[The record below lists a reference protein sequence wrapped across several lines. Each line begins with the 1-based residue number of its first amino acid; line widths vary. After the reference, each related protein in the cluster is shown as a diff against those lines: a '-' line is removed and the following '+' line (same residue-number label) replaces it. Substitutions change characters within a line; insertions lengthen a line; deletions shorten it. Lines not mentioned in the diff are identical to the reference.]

1 MAWQTSCGAYN
12 QFERTKKLVTVNHL
26 FIIHMNWKLLSS
38 KNLFNDN
45 WLTLRVDRCEKP
57 DGKIIDPYYV
67 YEFPNWV
74 TAVALTK
81 ENKIV
86 MVRQYRH
93 ALGETLFEIPGGCV
107 DATDTTFVK
116 AIARELLEE
125 TGYEFESY
133 EFLGKTS
140 ANPSTNNNLMHM
152 FLATGGVKVKEQQ
165 LDDGEDIEVLL
176 LSIHEVK
183 ELIRSNQLL
192 QSMHVTALL
201 YALEKLGELN
211 Y

>member
-1 MAWQTSCGAYN
+1 
-12 QFERTKKLVTVNHL
+12 
-26 FIIHMNWKLLSS
+26 MNWKLLSS
-38 KNLFNDN
+38 NYLFKDT
-45 WLTLRVDRCEKP
+45 WLTMRADRCEKP

-81 ENKIV
+81 ENKII

-93 ALGETLFEIPGGCV
+93 ALGETLMEIPGGCV
-107 DATDTTFVK
+107 DASDSSYEE

-125 TGYEFESY
+125 TGYTFDSY
-133 EFLGKTS
+133 ELLGKTS
-140 ANPSTNNNLMHM
+140 ANPSTNSNIMHM
-152 FLATGGVKVKEQQ
+152 YLAKGGVLVKEQE
-165 LDDGEDIEVLL
+165 LDDGEDIEVHLL
-176 LSIHEVK
+176 TIEEVK
-183 ELIRSNQLL
+183 QLIRNNQLM

-201 YALEKLGELN
+201 YALEKLGELR